1 MRKILRRNCPYL
13 KFAVFTTN
21 QAILEA
27 FAWLETGYAMAWPPY
42 TPKIWPFQPNNTDVL
57 QQVEWKLVQL
67 AEIIGVEFE
76 FRGFVANSLVDLDA
90 LVLDIR
96 PSDIEVLAVNSVFEL
111 YRLLSRLGAID
122 KVLNSIKA
130 LRPKM

>member
-1 MRKILRRNCPYL
+1 M
-13 KFAVFTTN
+13 
-21 QAILEA
+21 
-27 FAWLETGYAMAWPPY
+27 
-42 TPKIWPFQPNNTDVL
+42 
-57 QQVEWKLVQL
+57 
-67 AEIIGVEFE
+67 EFE